1 MDELTEVREMMADE
15 DLVLAEGARQ
25 RASAHELFL
34 LEAAPGRFLNEGEM
48 IRAGVAAVRD
58 ISERLLTWGLPLE
71 RIDPGHALG
80 HIIRDHV
87 SALLIAPRVPEAP
100 LTARFAAIVA
110 GSLHDIG
117 CAVFNRY
124 EDAQGA
130 VRHADASGV
139 LLQRVLDDGIPG
151 VTKDEARLIVYAA
164 TAHTHYLKPM
174 QVKGRD
180 GEMRTLEPFPDVQE
194 GRPLW
199 SAWLTRWADRL
210 DVNGPAFVGRHFLT
224 LGEGHK
230 DFASDIGFYETEFA
244 GHLEP
249 LFRTPEEIK
258 AAGKRTMLEHMEM
271 FRASQNNGSPYGRF
285 DNAGMQKLRDERAVQ
300 LGRVIDAVRR
310 AKPSL
315 PEEQILLA
323 WTAFLAVTVE
333 PHEAVGRPRAE
344 QLVEAFRHLPEATRR
359 GWTAGFEEV
368 MLQYRDVWYPGL
380 ARALGPLKEA
390 GVDPTELSLFGTNA
404 WDVVRPRMAWSSLLS

>member
-1 MDELTEVREMMADE
+1 MDALTEVQQTLADE
-15 DLVLAEGARQ
+15 DLVLAEGTRL
-25 RASAHELFL
+25 RSEVGELFA
-34 LEAAPGRFLNEGEM
+34 LEAAPGRFLNDGEM
-48 IRAGVAAVRD
+48 LRAGVAAVRA
-58 ISERLLTWGLPLE
+58 ISERLLSWGLPLE

-87 SALLIAPRVPEAP
+87 SALLIAPRVPEASR
-100 LTARFAAIVA
+100 TARFAAIVA

-139 LLQRVLDDGIPG
+139 LLRKVLDAGVAG
-151 VTKDEARLIVYAA
+151 VTEGEARLIVYAA
-164 TAHTHYLKPM
+164 AAHTHYLKRM
-174 QVKGRD
+174 EVKGRD
-180 GEMRTLEPFPDVQE
+180 GETRVLEPFPDEQD

-230 DFASDIGFYETEFA
+230 DYASDVGFYETEFS
-244 GHLEP
+244 GHLAP
-249 LFRTPEEIK
+249 LFRAPEEIK

-271 FRASQNNGSPYGRF
+271 FRASQTNASAYGRF
-285 DNAGMQKLRDERAVQ
+285 DNAGMQELRDARAVQ

-310 AKPSL
+310 AEPRL
-315 PEEQILLA
+315 PEEHILAA

-344 QLVEAFRHLPEATRR
+344 QLVEAFRHLPAETRR
-359 GWTAGFEEV
+359 AWCAGFEEA
-368 MLQYRDVWYPGL
+368 MLQYRDAWYPGL
-380 ARALGPLKEA
+380 DRALGPLADA
-390 GVDPTELSLFGTNA
+390 GINHAQLALFGANV
-404 WDVVRPRMAWSSLLS
+404 WDVVRPRMAWSSLLP